1 MVKQE
6 MARVTID
13 ILGRSKLKC
22 IGMSEFNSDNHYI
35 DYCEQEPLR
44 INGITITVNKRVQN
58 EVLRCYV
65 KNDRMISVCFQSKPF
80 NRTIIQVYAPNS
92 NAEKL
97 NGFVKTYK
105 PSRTNIQKRCP
116 FHFRG
121 LECKGRKSRYTCSNR
136 QI

>member
-1 MVKQE
+1 MLKQE
-6 MARVTID
+6 MARVIID

-22 IGMSEFNSDNHYI
+22 IGTGEFNSDNHYI

-44 INGITITVNKRVQN
+44 INGVTITVNKRVQN

-65 KNDRMISVCFQSKPF
+65 KNERMISVCFQSKPF

-97 NGFVKTYK
+97 KLNGFMKTYK
-105 PSRTNIQKRCP
+105 T
-116 FHFRG
+116 F
-121 LECKGRKSRYTCSNR
+121 
-136 QI
+136 